1 MDLRHADIYRNLF
14 SGRTSS
20 LMAVVL
26 VLFDILIVAA
36 TFAVS
41 VYVRH
46 WAGGSFD
53 LEFYWAQWPVVLL
66 YALVLAS
73 FGGYDALITPAQ
85 EMRACSLAT
94 VLIVGAF
101 SSLTFWVRLPLV
113 HSRVVIL
120 FAGLMLMVL
129 LPATHFCVKSFFSRF
144 SWWGYRTIFYVFE
157 KKEVHFIRLMIER
170 LHFSLRPVLVLR
182 HRSDLLD
189 GEIVQGVPILDGP
202 DFLFEKCPRVDS
214 IFIFLGYP
222 HLGSGA
228 RTVLRK
234 AENRF
239 SRTIILHE
247 SLNFG
252 NQWAKPVDLGQHLGL
267 EVMQR
272 LLDTKRLAAKRCVD
286 VLLALF
292 LLVVLL
298 PVFVLLALIITLS
311 TPGPVFFRHG
321 RLGRG
326 GKPFK
331 AWKFR
336 TMVANADAVLKDMLS
351 RSPEMLNAWEN
362 CHKLA
367 KDPRITPVGR
377 FLRNTSLD
385 ELPQLFNVIRGEM
398 SLIGPRPIVQAE
410 IEKYGES
417 YKMVSK
423 VRPGMTGLWQ
433 VSGRSRLTYAERV
446 ELDAYYIKNWSFW
459 LDMYI
464 LLKTPLAVFKCSD
477 AQ

>member
-1 MDLRHADIYRNLF
+1 MDFQYADIKRDLL
-14 SGRTSS
+14 SGRISS
-20 LMAVVL
+20 LMAVML
-26 VLFDILIVAA
+26 VLFDLLVIAA

-46 WAGGSFD
+46 WAGGSFA
-53 LEFYWAQWPVVLL
+53 LEFYWAQWPVVPF
-66 YALVLAS
+66 YVLVLAS
-73 FGGYDALITPAQ
+73 FGGYDVLVTPAQ
-85 EMRACSLAT
+85 ELRACSLAT
-94 VLIVGAF
+94 VLIFGVL
-101 SSLTFWVRLPLV
+101 SSMTFWMRLPFI
-113 HSRVVIL
+113 HSRVVFL
-120 FAGLMLMVL
+120 SAGLLLMVL
-129 LPATHFCVKSFFSRF
+129 LPTTHFCVKSFFSRF

-157 KKEVHFIRLMIER
+157 KTEVHYVRLMIER
-170 LHFSLRPVLVLR
+170 LHFSLRPVLLLR
-182 HRSDLLD
+182 HRFDSLD
-189 GEIVQGVPILDGP
+189 DETVQGVPVLNGP
-202 DFLFEKCPRVDS
+202 DFLSEKFPKVDG
-214 IFIFLGYP
+214 IFILLGYP
-222 HLGSGA
+222 QLGSGA
-228 RTVLRK
+228 RTVLRN

-239 SRTIILHE
+239 SRTIIVHE

-252 NQWAKPVDLGQHLGL
+252 NQWARPVDLGQHLGL

-272 LLDTKRLAAKRCVD
+272 LLDTKRVAAKRCVD
-286 VLLALF
+286 VLLALS
-292 LLVVLL
+292 LLIVLL
-298 PVFVLLALIITLS
+298 PVFILLSLIITLS
-311 TPGPVFFRHG
+311 SPGPVFFRHQ

-336 TMVANADAVLKDMLS
+336 TMVANADTVLKDMLAKNS
-351 RSPEMLNAWEN
+351 DLCKAWEV
-362 CHKLA
+362 CHKLP

-377 FLRNTSLD
+377 FLRRTSLD
-385 ELPQLFNVIRGEM
+385 ELPQLFNVIHGEM

-464 LLKTPLAVFKCSD
+464 LLKTPAAVLKCSD